1 MVLLVVLAAVQVVI
15 IPFLLPQGEVELLIK
30 AILAEM
36 VLSRVALLM
45 HQTLLVLVVVGQV
58 LLEKTLALMA
68 LFLAATAE
76 MVLRGVLIQ
85 LLVAV
90 AVAVVL
96 LAPLLMEM
104 AQEVLV
110 VAVMAL

>member
-45 HQTLLVLVVVGQV
+45 YQTLLVLVVVGQV